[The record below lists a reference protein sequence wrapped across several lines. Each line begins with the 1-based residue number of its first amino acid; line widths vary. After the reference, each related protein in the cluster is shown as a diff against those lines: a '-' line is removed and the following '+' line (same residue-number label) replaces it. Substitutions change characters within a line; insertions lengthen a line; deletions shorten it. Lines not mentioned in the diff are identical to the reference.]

1 MKSRLIVLVM
11 VGVFCFLGG
20 TMVPSGQSA
29 PPAPAESQPLKYR
42 IINCMKV
49 KAGKYQQA
57 MQNESEWKRI
67 EQAYNAAG
75 KRRVWA
81 VFQYQ
86 FAGSDDRCD
95 YVTVD
100 AFENWSDL
108 ENPYPDFQ
116 NVFKKVYPDKDF
128 NEFMQETA
136 ASHEIAHR
144 DVMVL
149 TDHAE

>member
-1 MKSRLIVLVM
+1 MKSRRIVLVM
-11 VGVFCFLGG
+11 VGVVCFLGG
-20 TMVPSGQSA
+20 TMIPSGRSA
-29 PPAPAESQPLKYR
+29 PPAPAESQLLKYR
-42 IINCMKV
+42 LINCMKV

-67 EQAYNAAG
+67 TQAYITAG
-75 KRRVWA
+75 KRRSWA

-86 FAGSDDRCD
+86 FSGSDDRCD

-100 AFENWSDL
+100 SFENWSDL

-116 NVFKKVYPDKDF
+116 NVFKKVYPEKDF
-128 NEFMQETA
+128 NEFIQRTND
-136 ASHEIAHR
+136 SHEIAHR
-144 DVMVL
+144 DLMVL